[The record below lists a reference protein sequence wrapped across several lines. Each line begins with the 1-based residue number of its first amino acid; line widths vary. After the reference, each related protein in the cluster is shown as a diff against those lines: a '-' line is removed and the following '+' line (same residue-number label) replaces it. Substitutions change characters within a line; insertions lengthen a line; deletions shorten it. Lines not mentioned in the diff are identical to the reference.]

1 MGFIASLLGYI
12 LNFIYNFVQ
21 NYGWA
26 IIIFSVLL
34 RLILLPLTIKQQ
46 KTMKKT
52 AKIQEKLKTL
62 QVKYKNDPEKLNRE
76 TMDLYKREK
85 ISPFSGC
92 LSSILQLVLFLSV
105 FYLVSRPL
113 TYMKNLDKVMYT
125 GEQTVVQNTI
135 NDENVAEMVN
145 EVLEGSSVE
154 SESEV
159 KEGNSVEIENESTEE
174 NSENKEENVS
184 IIEHYENQIKRENNG
199 QRSNY
204 VEIEIINKYRD
215 KDERVNINMNFL
227 GLDLSKIPMNNLKD
241 STVFIIPLLYIITT
255 FINMKISTALTQ
267 SNNKKKKDIEKKVS
281 KDGEETTEEQLESM
295 QQMTN
300 SMNYMM
306 PIMSVAIAIIAPLGL
321 SLYWFIS
328 NSLQLIERIVISK
341 VFKDKEEAN
350 KEENK

>member
-34 RLILLPLTIKQQ
+34 RLVLLPLTIKQQ

-52 AKIQEKLKTL
+52 AKIQEKLKSL
-62 QVKYKNDPEKLNRE
+62 QIKYKSDPEKLNRE

-85 ISPFSGC
+85 VSPFSGC

-125 GEQTVVQNTI
+125 GEQTVVQNEI
-135 NDENVAEMVN
+135 NDQNVTEVGN
-145 EVLEGSSVE
+145 EII
-154 SESEV
+154 
-159 KEGNSVEIENESTEE
+159 EGNSDENESGVVEGNFTETENGVIVE
-174 NSENKEENVS
+174 NSENKEGNIS
-184 IIEHYENQIKRENNG
+184 IIEHYENELKRQNEG
-199 QRSNY
+199 RGANY

-227 GLDLSKIPMNNLKD
+227 GLDLSKIPINNLKD
-241 STVFIIPLLYIITT
+241 ISVYIIPLLYIITT
-255 FINMKISTALTQ
+255 FINIKISTALTQ
-267 SNNKKKKDIEKKVS
+267 ANSKKKEVVEKKVS

-306 PIMSVAIAIIAPLGL
+306 PIMSIAIAIIAPLGL

-328 NSLQLIERIVISK
+328 NSLQLIERVIISK
-341 VFKDKEEAN
+341 VFKDKEKA
-350 KEENK
+350 ENAD